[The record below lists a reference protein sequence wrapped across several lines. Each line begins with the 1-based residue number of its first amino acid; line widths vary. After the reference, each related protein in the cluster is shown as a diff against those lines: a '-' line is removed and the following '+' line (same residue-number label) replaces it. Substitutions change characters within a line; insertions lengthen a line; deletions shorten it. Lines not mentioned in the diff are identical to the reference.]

1 MNADPKWLPEAVTLD
16 QLSYSEAVELSFYGA
31 KVIHPKTLRP
41 LQQKNIPLY
50 VRSFIEPSLKG
61 TTIRD
66 LKIEQNTPFYIRK
79 ENQILVTLTHRILT
93 FMAYN
98 NITAIHDIFYRYRL
112 R

>member
-1 MNADPKWLPEAVTLD
+1 MIPEAVTLD

-41 LQQKNIPLY
+41 SATKNIPLY

-66 LKIEQNTPFYIRK
+66 LKSSK
-79 ENQILVTLTHRILT
+79 
-93 FMAYN
+93 
-98 NITAIHDIFYRYRL
+98 IHHSISEKRTKF
-112 R
+112 

>member
-41 LQQKNIPLY
+41 LQQKHTVVCKIVY
-50 VRSFIEPSLKG
+50 RTISKG

-66 LKIEQNTPFYIRK
+66 LKSSK
-79 ENQILVTLTHRILT
+79 
-93 FMAYN
+93 
-98 NITAIHDIFYRYRL
+98 IHHSISEKRTKF
-112 R
+112 